1 MKPARS
7 LVASALLVLAIAATS
22 GPLLAARAP
31 AAPPPD
37 EAPHGIANQAAE
49 PGQGTNAA
57 SGESGP
63 VAVPEPTEKAL
74 RRAREGNWLWAFDM
88 LWGLLVPGVILFSGF
103 SARLRDLAHRV
114 GRNWFFTIAVYFL
127 LFTLITFAVN
137 LPLSYVSEF
146 SRPHAYGLSNQTFGK
161 WFGDELKGLAVGLI
175 MGGLLLWIP
184 YGLVKKSPRRWWL
197 WTSLLAIPTAA
208 FFLLIAP
215 VAIDPLFN
223 TFGPMKDK
231 ALERQILDLASRAGI
246 EGARVFEVDK
256 SADTNTVNAYVT
268 GFGGS
273 KRIVLWDTTIRKLA
287 PDELLFVMS
296 HEMGH
301 YVLGHVVKS
310 IFFFAGLILVTLY
323 AAYRLQAGL
332 VARNAARF
340 GFTELGDIASLPLVM
355 VLVGV
360 LSFVITPVAAGYSR
374 WQEHEADRFGLEIT
388 RNNHAAATAFVKLQ
402 QENLGVPRRGL
413 LYKLWR
419 ADHPLLGERI
429 DFCNEYKPWEAGIP
443 GRYEHLFKE

>member
-1 MKPARS
+1 MKTARS
-7 LVASALLVLAIAATS
+7 LVLSALLLVTSSAATA
-22 GPLLAARAP
+22 LAARAP
-31 AAPPPD
+31 GNPLPAD
-37 EAPHGIANQAAE
+37 APHGIANQAAE
-49 PGQGTNAA
+49 PGQGQNAA
-57 SGESGP
+57 ARDTGP
-63 VAVPEPTEKAL
+63 VAVPEPTETAL
-74 RRAREGNWLWAFDM
+74 RHAREGNWLWLTET
-88 LWGLLVPGVILFSGF
+88 LWGLVVPGVILFTGF
-103 SARLRDLAHRV
+103 SARLRDLARRI
-114 GRNWFFTIAVYFL
+114 GRNWFFTIVVYFV
-127 LFTLITFAVN
+127 LFALILFVVN
-137 LPLSYVSEF
+137 LPLAYFSEF
-146 SRPHAYGLSNQTFGK
+146 VRPHAYGLSNQTFAK
-161 WFGDELKGLAVGLI
+161 WFGDSLKGLVVGLI
-175 MGGLLLWIP
+175 LGGLLLWVP

-223 TFGPMKDK
+223 KFGPMKDK

-273 KRIVLWDTTIRKLA
+273 KRIVLWDTTIKKLA

-310 IFFFAGLILVTLY
+310 ILFFAVLILVTLY
-323 AAYRLQAGL
+323 AADRLQSGL
-332 VARNAARF
+332 IARHAKRF
-340 GFTELGDIASLPLVM
+340 GFTELSDVASLPLAM
-355 VLVGV
+355 VLVGL
-360 LSFVITPVAAGYSR
+360 LSFVVTPVAAGYSR

-402 QENLGVPRRGL
+402 QENLGVPRRSL

-429 DFCNEYKPWEAGIP
+429 DFCNAYKPWEQGIP
-443 GRYEHLFKE
+443 GRYEHLFK